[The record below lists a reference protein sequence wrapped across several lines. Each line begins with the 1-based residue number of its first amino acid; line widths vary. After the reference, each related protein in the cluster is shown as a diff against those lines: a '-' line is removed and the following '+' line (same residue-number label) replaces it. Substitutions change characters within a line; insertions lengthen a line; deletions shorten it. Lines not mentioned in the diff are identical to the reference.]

1 MATEAGATCD
11 VTAGLVIW
19 SVPVHEVDVPRSS
32 PTNRTTTMEQV
43 NLFLRRAEMDS
54 RTAALLTA
62 AACGAGAVVLLL
74 RNMSRHRRTKD
85 KIQRASD
92 RRTEGLQRAEQAVLR
107 YRQSH
112 PTTNSALILTL
123 SLSELTKQL
132 QEGSLSPEDVFYTYM
147 EKTLDVHKQL
157 NCCTGILL
165 ESFDQL
171 KTIDSNKKGL
181 LYGVPVSIKENFE
194 YKNQD
199 CSCGVIINLDQ
210 PANNDGVLVEV
221 LKRQGAIPFVKTNLP
236 QGLLN
241 YDCSNPIYGQT
252 VNPHNLQKTSGG
264 SSGGEGALI
273 GGGGSPLGLGS
284 DIGGSIRIP
293 ASFCGICGLKP
304 TSGRLSSKGLRP
316 IFRGQKSVSSSAG
329 PMAKDVDSLALCMQ
343 ALLCDHMFSLDPTV
357 PPIPFNVEMYQS
369 TKPLR
374 IGYFES
380 DGYMQASPS
389 MTRAIREVKALLEQA
404 GHTLVPYSPLKIDH
418 VVTEM
423 LIKGVMADGGTSL
436 LQKLEGGPLDP
447 CLRSQVFPYYF
458 PKWLKRTL
466 SFLLKPLSTR
476 GSATFRALCGVGSI
490 PELWKQHAA
499 VEDYIH
505 ETIGDW
511 RRCNIDVLLC
521 PMIGPA
527 YNFLYCG
534 RVTPALSYTMLYNL
548 LTFPAGVVP
557 VSTVT
562 AEDEEELKHY
572 KGNYQDYWDKLFKK
586 AVSGGEGL
594 PVAVQCVALPW
605 QDELCL
611 RLMKEVEQLVKQS
624 RG

>member
-1 MATEAGATCD
+1 MEKVEQFLRGVELD
-11 VTAGLVIW
+11 
-19 SVPVHEVDVPRSS
+19 
-32 PTNRTTTMEQV
+32 NRT
-43 NLFLRRAEMDS
+43 LI
-54 RTAALLTA
+54 TA
-62 AACGAGAVVLLL
+62 AACGVGALVLMV
-74 RNMSRHRRTKD
+74 RKVTSHREAND
-85 KIQRASD
+85 KIQRARN
-92 RRTEGLQRAEQAVLR
+92 RRTESLQRAEQAVLR
-107 YRQSH
+107 HKESH
-112 PTTNSALILTL
+112 PTTDSAAILKL

-132 QEGSLSPEDVFYTYM
+132 REGLLNPEDVFYSYM

-171 KTIDSNKKGL
+171 KTIGSNKDGL
-181 LYGVPVSIKENFE
+181 LYGVPISIKENIA
-194 YKNQD
+194 YKNHD
-199 CSCGVIINLDQ
+199 SSCGVLINLDQ
-210 PANNDGVLVEV
+210 PVHKDSVLVEV

-273 GGGGSPLGLGS
+273 GGGGSLLGLGS

-293 ASFCGICGLKP
+293 ASFCGICGFKP
-304 TSGRLSSKGLRP
+304 TAGRLSSQGVRP
-316 IFRGQKSVSSSAG
+316 IYRGQKSVLSSAG
-329 PMAKDVDSLALCMQ
+329 PMAKDVESLALCMQ

-357 PPIPFNVEMYQS
+357 PPIPFNVQIYQS
-369 TKPLR
+369 SKPLR
-374 IGYFES
+374 IGYVES
-380 DGYMQASPS
+380 DGYMQPSPS
-389 MTRAIREVKALLEQA
+389 MARGIREVKALLEQA
-404 GHTLVPYSPLKIDH
+404 GHTLVPYSPLRMDY
-418 VVTEM
+418 VATE
-423 LIKGVMADGGTSL
+423 LLVKGILADGTTTL

-447 CLRSQVFPYYF
+447 CLRAQVIPYYL

-466 SFLLKPLSTR
+466 SFLLKPL
-476 GSATFRALCGVGSI
+476 VN
-490 PELWKQHAA
+490 LWKQHAA
-499 VEDYIH
+499 VEDYIQ
-505 ETIGDW
+505 ETIADW

-521 PMIGPA
+521 PVIGPA

-534 RVTPALSYTMLYNL
+534 KVTPMLSYTMLYNL
-548 LTFPAGVVP
+548 LTFPAGVVH

-562 AEDEEELKHY
+562 AEDEEELKDY
-572 KGNYQDYWDKLFKK
+572 KGIHQDHWDKLFKQ

-611 RLMKEVEQLVKQS
+611 RFMKEVEQLVKQS
-624 RG
+624 RD